1 MRDQSSTYSTRDR
14 GMETAN
20 PPPPPFTFRL
30 PLPRAAEGRYTESMA
45 LLKIARMGH
54 PVLARRARP
63 IEDPLA
69 ESIQRLIGD
78 MAETVADADG
88 IGLAAPQVHRPLRLI
103 LFIDAGAREEVAGR
117 CPIALIN
124 PEIEI
129 LDATLETDL
138 EGCLSIPGLR
148 GVVPRYRRIGY
159 RGLGADGRLIERE
172 ADGVRARVV
181 QHEVD
186 HLDGILY
193 PMRMPDLRYL
203 SFESELRH
211 LAAGLQQQESST
223 P

>member
-1 MRDQSSTYSTRDR
+1 
-14 GMETAN
+14 
-20 PPPPPFTFRL
+20 
-30 PLPRAAEGRYTESMA
+30 MA

-63 IEDPLA
+63 VEDPTA
-69 ESIQRLIGD
+69 PPIQGLIRD
-78 MAETVADADG
+78 MAETMRDADG
-88 IGLAAPQVHRPLRLI
+88 IGLAAPQVHQSLRLI
-103 LFIDAGAREEVAGR
+103 LFVDADGREEVAGR

-124 PEIEI
+124 PEIEA
-129 LDATLETDL
+129 LDETLESDL

-148 GVVPRYRRIGY
+148 GIVPRYRRIGY

-172 ADGVRARVV
+172 ADGLHARVV

-211 LAAGLQQQESST
+211 LAAELDQQESS
-223 P
+223 PP